1 MRKIFTYLTTLA
13 AAVMLAAPVVSYA
26 QEEEKPDVV
35 MNKTVSGPDADGVY
49 DLTLETYVTGKAIK
63 TTEETRIPLEIV
75 LVLDVSGSMEEK
87 ASDETSY
94 VPKSSSYSYS
104 DINKS
109 TYYYKDGDQYYQ
121 VKNEKFVAGK
131 YYNIY
136 VSNSWYDWYLTG
148 TSTSNSALKIYTDP
162 DQTIWTGSLYSSK
175 STSSKLA
182 SKNYSYND
190 VTGTLYYYYSGA
202 IFDNNRWLSVT
213 REAEDYNAYALYYEK
228 DGVKYYLSGT
238 SVTTERPATV
248 LSDDQDSW
256 TGVLYS
262 ASSTMDKKINLL
274 KKSVSDFVEIIAKDA
289 LEYNVDHRISVVK
302 YAENSYKDSEASLV
316 EGDDRK
322 SSGYNYTQVVKNRSS
337 VKTAAD
343 VNTLIAAVNRLSP
356 GGDTASDYGMMKS
369 SYVLKQPGVPANT
382 EKVVI
387 LFTDGEP
394 NHGGDGLNKDVAIAT
409 IKNSKIVKDLGASVY
424 TIGIFDD
431 SNSDMVKYMNWV
443 SSNYPQASDWTHS
456 GTRDEEGNYYQKS
469 NGADLSSIF
478 KTVAVEIIEGGAS
491 VTVTKEARIVDIVT
505 KEFTV
510 PAGVQAEDIS
520 IKVAAYIPELDTFSS
535 ELKNPSEEGV
545 KAVIGEMTEEGTT
558 RISVSGY
565 PFSDH
570 WCGEGCGTTGEKLV
584 ITVPIVPKEDALGG
598 LDIPTN
604 GPESGLYLP
613 DSDEPVTTFPVPT
626 VDLPISIIIKKVGLA
641 DGESAIFNIYTSE
654 DSYATA
660 IATLMLTG
668 GEKTEAKISGLDPNN
683 TYKVQESD
691 WSWTYNPKGAS
702 AITTAEV
709 TVNPFIFE
717 NEKQDTDVKNAEAT
731 VINKFEKITK

>member
-75 LVLDVSGSMEEK
+75 LVLDVSGSMEK
-87 ASDETSY
+87 AIFDGNVYS
-94 VPKSSSYSYS
+94 PKSRTSYSYR
-104 DINKS
+104 DISSS
-109 TYYYKDGDQYYQ
+109 TYYYKDGDEYYE
-121 VKNEKFVAGK
+121 VKNERFVAGT

-136 VSNSWYDWYLTG
+136 VRNSWYHWYLTG

-162 DQTIWTGSLYSSK
+162 NQTIWTGSLYSSK
-175 STSSKLA
+175 NTSSKLA
-182 SKNYSYND
+182 SKSYSYND

-202 IFDNNRWLSVT
+202 LFDNNRWLSVT

-228 DGVKYYLSGT
+228 DGVRYYLSGT
-238 SVTTERPATV
+238 SVTTERPTTA
-248 LSDDQDSW
+248 LSEDQDSW
-256 TGVLYS
+256 TGVLYVYS
-262 ASSTMDKKINLL
+262 KSTKPKIELL
-274 KKSVSDFVEIIAKDA
+274 QKAVADFIGLIADDA
-289 LEYNVDHRISVVK
+289 EQHSVDHKISVVK
-302 YAENSYKDSEASLV
+302 FADKEYYESETYLG
-316 EGDDRK
+316 EGNHY
-322 SSGYNYTQVVKNRSS
+322 GYYNYTEVVKHRVSLPSGENALVSAVNDLS
-337 VKTAAD
+337 PGEATAAD
-343 VNTLIAAVNRLSP
+343 CGMKKAYHILNQSSIT
-356 GGDTASDYGMMKS
+356 SDRS
-369 SYVLKQPGVPANT
+369 
-382 EKVVI
+382 KVVVM
-387 LFTDGEP
+387 FTDGDPTHSSGFER
-394 NHGGDGLNKDVAIAT
+394 DIAGNT
-409 IKNSKIVKDLGASVY
+409 IKNSKLLKDMGAQVY
-424 TIGIFDD
+424 TIGVFD
-431 SNSDMVKYMNWV
+431 SDTENRTKYMNWV
-443 SSNYPQASDWTHS
+443 SSNYPKAVDWYTG
-456 GTRDEEGNYYQKS
+456 GTRDEEGNYYQMS
-469 NGADLSSIF
+469 NGADLSSVF
-478 KTVAVEIIEGGAS
+478 KSVAVEIIEGGAS

-558 RISVSGY
+558 RISVTGY

-641 DGESAIFNIYTSE
+641 DGESAIFNIYTSG